1 MKRKNLEKAIIM
13 GLLTASI
20 SVPVWAEN
28 VAPVIMD
35 GTEGHKGYSINSTYN
50 EEVII
55 TADPDD
61 NAYSKDAIKI
71 FGVDADLYINV
82 NKEKINIISEKGHG
96 IYVQNDELGHV
107 NTVSINADNGISI
120 QAYAPALRAENG
132 AEIIFSAKDGDIT
145 ITSTSQND
153 SAVIA
158 GSTKAE
164 NGSSVIEING
174 KSNNISGAF
183 GGIEAAGQSLDGE
196 YEDNDLIGSK
206 ITVTATNG
214 DNKITG
220 EKFAVSAYTVEK
232 GATEENST
240 VVEITAVNGN
250 NILEAAS
257 GSAIK
262 AGDFGTQ
269 VNVTAKDNI
278 LKGSN
283 KGIYAIDG
291 SKVQINADAQNK
303 IIAGQYGSYASGNG
317 TVVTLSAENNEIY
330 VNNNSG
336 EPGGVAKGIYV
347 SDGATKE
354 IVSKGNTTIT
364 SEGNVRDIIGIHAD
378 AGGTVDIDAGSLNIK
393 ATANDANVDSY
404 LSGILAGDINQNV
417 DTDNATV
424 IADVDGDIH
433 VDIYSAGT
441 DSYGI
446 ITNKN
451 GNVDLTSHE
460 GNITINALD
469 NVEAY
474 TGATKYGIHTGLGGQ
489 TTLVAENGSIS
500 VNAGDSETY
509 RGNNHGINNSGEMFI
524 DAKENV
530 SIGSYSYGDPS
541 LNAYGSGI
549 DVAYGKTTIKAG
561 KNFVLDS
568 ISSTDFEGSK
578 NYGAQLSDQSIIDI
592 DAANV
597 TIKSK
602 GNISTAIY
610 EYEASQLNIDAVR
623 NNEING
629 IIGIQAEAGS
639 GKAMAMFIDS
649 STAELNADNDIIIKA
664 TSAEA
669 NATGAYVNKSIVE
682 LNSENGST
690 FIISQGTNDVYGIL
704 VQTSTE
710 NNSEMTVTSAVN
722 NYVKSSGTGIASWYD
737 NSVVNLTAET
747 GSNQVQANG
756 IGIYNYGGAQANMTA
771 GNGFNTVSSQTSAAI
786 QNNGAGGSVSLQAQ
800 GNSLEGYNAIVSYG
814 GNIDLNA
821 ATVNNKLT
829 VDGYGIYAVTKAD
842 VDLTAENGMNYLKS
856 GNFGIGIYADDSTV
870 DLQAKANTLNIAADA
885 AGYGSGHAI
894 QASSKAQVNLNA
906 TAGDN
911 VLAGVIYAKDEDT
924 NVTLSHKNSTD
935 TGSGSN
941 YIYSSAHG
949 SEDNIGDRSHV
960 VAALYAQSKG
970 KINVTAG
977 EGGVN
982 YIASDYTFEHEDD
995 SEHTVWAQRGGIIEI
1010 KGSTI
1015 IESSNAED
1023 YYAEGGYN
1031 TNSRGIAITAG
1042 SDAII
1047 TDEETNNMVTV
1058 ADEDRSRVN
1067 LEYGADSAIYGDIV
1081 SGYGG
1086 WVNVK
1091 AENGGSLYMQGNAL
1105 AGNGGI
1111 LNLEIADG
1119 STWYG
1124 RADDYGDAGYGED
1137 AQNKQDFYNP
1147 AFSNAI
1153 IEGGQ
1158 VNITMGEG
1166 STWFLTG
1173 QSWVSSLDVSKG
1185 NGNVTIDMQEFNE
1198 GTHGLTIAEMTGK
1211 NDGTI
1216 DATFVM
1222 DLDHTSHSTSDMLYI
1237 KNGTGEYDVVLKNAI
1252 DGMENINEDNVLRF
1266 ATVQGG
1272 AQFNSVTMDNVGL
1285 YNLGFEID
1293 HSEYD
1298 TAATTENQGYNGASV
1313 DENKPGNENVEGFF
1327 DLDETAADEGPSNI
1341 MLLADQNQRADD
1353 SVQNWFITRV
1363 SGQEISDAGKTVV
1376 AMSKVNYSN
1385 AVYMDRLNKRL
1396 GEARYIDSD
1405 EDQGVWVRLRHDRT
1419 GKSGEFRSMNT
1430 MYEIGYDEKQEC
1442 DNGERRVGAAI
1453 DYMDGSAEYSNVA
1466 GTGDIKRRG
1475 IWLYDTWMGD
1485 KGHYADYVAKWGHLD
1500 NDFKLYRDGQ
1510 KITGDYS
1517 NNVYSISAEYGRKK
1531 DIGNDWYFE
1540 PQAQLQYARVTGA
1553 SYTTSQGTEVDLDA
1567 INSLIARAGFRLG
1580 KDLSERSTV
1589 YFKADV
1595 LHEFLGDQDIYAKD
1609 KTGSMDVTYG
1619 NEGTWCDVGFGF
1631 AAAMS
1636 KTSYAYLDFEKSFG
1650 NDNDETYQ
1658 INAGMQWSF

>member
-13 GLLTASI
+13 SLLAASI
-20 SVPVWAEN
+20 SVPVWAAD
-28 VAPVIMD
+28 V
-35 GTEGHKGYSINSTYN
+35 SIGDFKDSANKNNIITVN
-50 EEVII
+50 EETTVIGTGKYGTDLGIGLTENTFWKDPNTFYTINVDNAASLTLQNVNTYGPYITGNGNITIDVSNPQFDAGTISGIAVSGYVESKSLIINATDENGKDIKGINTGGGNAYTVNNHNITVDVTDSVNIYSQSDGIFTSQDTKADVDI
-55 TADPDD
+55 TAGNGILIDAETRNGIYNAGTVKDTEEINNITLTAEKGDIVVFSKADPNRND
-61 NAYSKDAIKI
+61 NAGVKSKN
-71 FGVDADLYINV
+71 FGTINLTSKQGNIVIGQKNADDKYTTVGSNT
-82 NKEKINIISEKGHG
+82 NG
-96 IYVQNDELGHV
+96 IY
-107 NTVSINADNGISI
+107 A
-120 QAYAPALRAENG
+120 
-132 AEIIFSAKDGDIT
+132 
-145 ITSTSQND
+145 
-153 SAVIA
+153 
-158 GSTKAE
+158 
-164 NGSSVIEING
+164 
-174 KSNNISGAF
+174 
-183 GGIEAAGQSLDGE
+183 AAG
-196 YEDNDLIGSK
+196 
-206 ITVTATNG
+206 TVNLTAG
-214 DNKITG
+214 KDNKI
-220 EKFAVSAYTVEK
+220 Y
-232 GATEENST
+232 ATHN
-240 VVEITAVNGN
+240 
-250 NILEAAS
+250 
-257 GSAIK
+257 
-262 AGDFGTQ
+262 
-269 VNVTAKDNI
+269 
-278 LKGSN
+278 
-283 KGIYAIDG
+283 GIYATG
-291 SKVQINADAQNK
+291 KNTQ
-303 IIAGQYGSYASGNG
+303 
-317 TVVTLSAENNEIY
+317 VTLSADNHEIY

-347 SDGATKE
+347 SDGATKK

-393 ATANDANVDSY
+393 ATANDANVDNY

-446 ITNKN
+446 KTNKN

-509 RGNNHGINNSGEMFI
+509 RGNNHGIHNGGEMLI

-541 LNAYGSGI
+541 FNAYGSGI
-549 DVAYGKTTIKAG
+549 DVAYGATTIKAG

-578 NYGAQLSDQSIIDI
+578 NYGAQLSNQSIIDI

-610 EYEASQLNIDAVR
+610 EYEASKLNIDAVS

-639 GKAMAMFIDS
+639 GQSIAMFMDR

-664 TSAEA
+664 TSAESDA
-669 NATGAYVNKSIVE
+669 MGAYVNKSIVD
-682 LNSENGST
+682 LNSEKGST
-690 FIISQGTNDVYGIL
+690 FIISQGTKDGYGIR
-704 VQTSTE
+704 VQTSAE
-710 NNSEMTVTSAVN
+710 ENSEMTVTSAVN
-722 NYVKSSGTGIASWYD
+722 NYVESSGTGIASWYD

-786 QNNGAGGSVSLQAQ
+786 QNNGADGSVSLQAQ
-800 GNSLEGYNAIVSYG
+800 GNSLEGYNAIVGYG
-814 GNIDLNA
+814 GNIDLTA
-821 ATVNNKLT
+821 ATVNNELT
-829 VDGYGIYAVTKAD
+829 VDGYGIYAVTNAD
-842 VDLTAENGMNYLKS
+842 VDLTAEKGQNYLES
-856 GNFGIGIYADDSTV
+856 GALGIGIYADDSTV

-885 AGYGSGHAI
+885 DGYGSRHAVKAAN
-894 QASSKAQVNLNA
+894 QAIVNLNA
-906 TAGDN
+906 TAGN
-911 VLAGVIYAKDEDT
+911 NGVAGVIYAKDEGT
-924 NVTLSHKNSTD
+924 VVTLNAESNETAG
-935 TGSGSN
+935 TGCN
-941 YIYSSAHG
+941 IIMSSAHG

-982 YIASDYTFEHEDD
+982 YIASDYTFEHEED

-1023 YYAEGGYN
+1023 YYVEGGYN

-1047 TDEETNNMVTV
+1047 TDEENNMITV
-1058 ADEDRSRVN
+1058 VDEDRSRVN

-1147 AFSNAI
+1147 AFSNEI

-1158 VNITMGEG
+1158 VNVTMGEG

-1222 DLDHTSHSTSDMLYI
+1222 SLNHDDHGTSDMLYI
-1237 KNGTGEYDVVLKNAI
+1237 KNGTGEYDVVLKEAI
-1252 DGMENINEDNVLRF
+1252 DGMENINADNVLRF
-1266 ATVQGG
+1266 ATVHGG

-1298 TAATTENQGYNGASV
+1298 TAETTENQGYNGESV

-1327 DLDETAADEGPSNI
+1327 GLDETAADEGPSNI

-1396 GEARYIDSD
+1396 GEARYINNE
-1405 EDQGVWVRLRHDRT
+1405 EDQGMWVRLRHDRI
-1419 GKSGEFRSMNT
+1419 GKSNEFRSMNT
-1430 MYEIGYDEKQEC
+1430 MYELGYDEKQEC

-1453 DYMDGSAEYSNVA
+1453 DYMDGSSEYSNVA
-1466 GTGDIKRRG
+1466 GTGDISRKG

-1485 KGHYADYVAKWGHLD
+1485 KGHYADYVAKWGHLS
-1500 NDFKLYRDGQ
+1500 NDFKLYRDG
-1510 KITGDYS
+1510 KEITGDYS

-1531 DIGNDWYFE
+1531 DIGNNWYFE
-1540 PQAQLQYARVTGA
+1540 PQVQLQYARVTDA
-1553 SYTTSQGTEVDLDA
+1553 NYTTSQGTEVSLDA

-1595 LHEFLGDQDIYAKD
+1595 LHEFLGDQDIYAHD
-1609 KTGSMDVTYG
+1609 ATGEMDVTYG
-1619 NEGTWCDVGFGF
+1619 NEGTWYDVGFGF

-1636 KTSYAYLDFEKSFG
+1636 KNSYAYLDFEKSFG
-1650 NDNDETYQ
+1650 NDFDDTYQ
-1658 INAGMQWSF
+1658 INAGLQWSF